1 MLPTTPK
8 FMAQPFAN
16 SGNKNT
22 IPETNDGTEGLA
34 SLESGFP
41 QITEKPLASGGLPPT
56 RKDFNGILNWLAAF
70 CFYQQGGGLFTY
82 SATADYNTPAV
93 VMHGGVMYYCKKQ
106 NGPSTTAGAI
116 TPGTNSTY
124 WITLIEFLLGNAEAA
139 GVKLGSGVPVGTVIM
154 WASTTNP
161 STDYGTW
168 IDCDGRSITN
178 YPDLMAVLGGNKAP
192 NYSGLFPRCIG
203 SYTETNSTYG
213 TVVHSAPSLNS
224 VQTDAIRNITG
235 TFAADDTVLGNRTY
249 AGVDPPSGCF
259 RKGADGS
266 YDADDDYLWDKSPG
280 GNLNFNASYVVPTAN
295 ENRPVNVGV
304 RFLIKA
310 AD

>member
-34 SLESGFP
+34 SLEAGFP
-41 QITEKPLASGGLPPT
+41 QITEKPLLSGGLPPT

-82 SATADYNTPAV
+82 SADADYNTPAV
-93 VMHGGVMYYCKKQ
+93 VMHDGVMYYCKKQ
-106 NGPSTTAGAI
+106 NGPATTAGAI

-124 WITLIEFLLGNAEAA
+124 WITLIEFLMGNAEAA

-154 WASTTNP
+154 WASNTDP
-161 STDYGTW
+161 DSDYGTW

-178 YPDLMAVLGGNKAP
+178 YPDLVAVLGQNTAP

-235 TFAADDTVLGNRTY
+235 TFTVDDRVARANGDGATAPT
-249 AGVDPPSGCF
+249 GCF
-259 RKGADGS
+259 RHTADNR
-266 YDADDDYLWDKSPG
+266 YDAKSHYGDG
-280 GNLNFNASYVVPTAN
+280 GILTFSASYVVPTAT

-304 RFLIKA
+304 RLLIKA